1 MKKTLILTSIVSL
14 LIVSACGQTAA
25 PTAAPAAT
33 PAAPAAPAASAPA
46 ASATAPATT
55 PAGAAVKPVAKEPKI
70 ASVSI
75 HLTNDLLALGIT
87 PVGSVIGGDLKAFLP
102 HVADRLKNTKPLGV
116 VTEPDMEA
124 ILSLKP
130 EIIYLDKMYAG
141 TDIAKYEKIAPTVV
155 FDLDEGTWRDH
166 LKKIGKLTDREQ
178 QAETFI
184 KDYEAQKDRV
194 KALINAKI
202 GKDATVMA
210 VRVTAKE
217 LRVFGTRRPMGPL
230 LFEDLALKPAK
241 GVEKVSK
248 DKAFDVISQEVLPD
262 YDANAIFVIVNR
274 DEASDKLFKQ
284 IESNPIWQGLKAVKN
299 KNVYMIPD
307 QPWLDYS
314 ALGSKMSLDD
324 AEKQFAK

>member
-1 MKKTLILTSIVSL
+1 MKKTLMILLSAVSM
-14 LIVSACGQTAA
+14 ITVSACAQPTPQTAA
-25 PTAAPAAT
+25 PQPAPAAAPSAANDK
-33 PAAPAAPAASAPA
+33 PAAKAPR
-46 ASATAPATT
+46 
-55 PAGAAVKPVAKEPKI
+55 I

-102 HVADRLKNTKPLGV
+102 HVADRLKDTKPLGV

-130 EIIYLDKMYAG
+130 DVIYLDKQYAG
-141 TDIAKYEKIAPTVV
+141 KDISKYEKIAPSVV

-166 LKKIGKLTDREQ
+166 LKKIGKLVDRDKE
-178 QAETFI
+178 AETFI
-184 KDYEAQKDRV
+184 KDYEAQKERV
-194 KALINAKI
+194 KGLINTKL

-217 LRVFGTRRPMGPL
+217 LRLFGTRRPMGPL
-230 LFEDLALKPAK
+230 LYEDLGLKPAK

-262 YDANAIFVIVNR
+262 YDADAIFVIVNR
-274 DEASDKLFKQ
+274 EDGAEKLYKQ
-284 IESNPIWQGLKAVKN
+284 IESNPIWQGLKAVKSQH
-299 KNVYMIPD
+299 VYLIPD

-314 ALGSKMSLDD
+314 ALGTKMALDD
-324 AEKQFAK
+324 AEKKFAK

>member
-1 MKKTLILTSIVSL
+1 MKKTLMILLSAVSM
-14 LIVSACGQTAA
+14 ITVSACAQPTPQTAA
-25 PTAAPAAT
+25 PQPAPAAAPAAANDKT
-33 PAAPAAPAASAPA
+33 AAKAPR
-46 ASATAPATT
+46 
-55 PAGAAVKPVAKEPKI
+55 I

-102 HVADRLKNTKPLGV
+102 HVADRLKDTKPLGV

-130 EIIYLDKMYAG
+130 DVIYLDKQYAG
-141 TDIAKYEKIAPTVV
+141 KDISKYEKIAPSVV

-166 LKKIGKLTDREQ
+166 LKKIGKLVDRDKE
-178 QAETFI
+178 AETFI
-184 KDYEAQKDRV
+184 KDYEAQKERV
-194 KALINAKI
+194 KGLINTKL

-230 LFEDLALKPAK
+230 LYEDLGLKPAK

-262 YDANAIFVIVNR
+262 YDADAIFVIVNR
-274 DEASDKLFKQ
+274 EDGAEKLYKQ
-284 IESNPIWQGLKAVKN
+284 IESNPIWQGLKAVKSQH
-299 KNVYMIPD
+299 VYLIPD

-314 ALGSKMSLDD
+314 ALGTKMALDD
-324 AEKQFAK
+324 AEKKFAK